1 MLIGALIA
9 ALAFAGAL
17 LALLA
22 WQMKRASNA
31 TDKLLV
37 LTKAAATSEIL
48 QAASKVALVDK
59 ERALNIV
66 ISERD
71 RLEFT
76 VDTVTEQ
83 RDALLQESLEHATP
97 GTIAISV
104 RDALKRLRMGNTE
117 EAPEDE
123 AVPDLPSS

>member
-9 ALAFAGAL
+9 ALAFAAAL
-17 LALLA
+17 LILLT
-22 WQMKRASNA
+22 WQMKRAASA

-37 LTKAAATSEIL
+37 LTKAEASSKIL

-59 ERALNIV
+59 ERALNVV
-66 ISERD
+66 IAERN

-83 RDALLQESLEHATP
+83 RDALLKESLKNATP
-97 GTIAISV
+97 GTVAIAV
-104 RDALKRLRMGNTE
+104 RNALEQLRMGNTE
-117 EAPEDE
+117 EASEVE